1 MTESPNVLHE
11 NRGSASI
18 VSMARPERRNALSVV
33 MREELISVLT
43 SAMDDRETRVVI
55 LTGSGGHFCA
65 GGDLDD
71 FDLADVEAGRLR
83 MRRAHVLPR
92 LIATGRKPVVA
103 AIEGSAFGAGLSI
116 ALMCDHVIAAENA
129 RLCASFVNAGL
140 MPDYGSL
147 WSLYARGPHAL
158 INEMVMQ
165 ARQLS
170 GADAAAAGLINAAC
184 PAGEVL
190 DHAMAVAED
199 LARRPP
205 LVLQAIKEA
214 RAAATGLEDLFQQEI
229 EWQARLFVSED
240 FAEAV
245 VAFKERRKPEFKG
258 R

>member
-1 MTESPNVLHE
+1 MT
-11 NRGSASI
+11 
-18 VSMARPERRNALSVV
+18 RPERRNALSVA
-33 MREELISVLT
+33 MREELIAQLT
-43 SAMDDRETRVVI
+43 SAMNDKETRVVV

-71 FDLADVEAGRLR
+71 LELADVEAGRVR

-92 LIATGRKPVVA
+92 MLATGRKPVVA
-103 AIEGSAFGAGLSI
+103 AVEGSAFGAGLSV
-116 ALMCDHVIAAENA
+116 ALMCDHVIAAQDA
-129 RLCASFVNAGL
+129 RLCASFVKVAL

-147 WSLYARGPHAL
+147 WSLYSRAPHTL
-158 INEMVMQ
+158 VNEMVMQ
-165 ARQLS
+165 ARELS
-170 GADAAAAGLINAAC
+170 GAEAAAAGLVNSAC

-190 DHAMAVAED
+190 DRAIAVAED
-199 LARRPP
+199 LAQRPP

-214 RAAATGLEDLFQQEI
+214 RAAATGLEDLFRQEI

-245 VAFKERRKPEFKG
+245 AAFKERRKPEFKG